1 MLEHNETM
9 ELISLAKNGDQD
21 AKSKLIEHNMPLIKS
36 IVKRYKNKNVEY
48 DDLIQL
54 GALGLIKAINNFDQ
68 KFEVKFSTYAV
79 PMIAG
84 EIKRYIRDDGAIKV
98 SRAIKTLN
106 YKINDFISDY
116 KLLNNCEPSIDNIA
130 KCFKIT
136 PQEVV
141 FVMDSSRYPLSIY
154 EQKDDENG
162 TELLNKL
169 PCGDNTDEHINK
181 MILKDAIEKLP
192 TREKKIIFL
201 RYFRD
206 KTQSE
211 IARSFGISQVQISR
225 IETKIIEKL
234 KKSFSE
240 KV

>member
-1 MLEHNETM
+1 MLEHSETM
-9 ELISLAKNGDQD
+9 ELISLAKDGDQD

-54 GALGLIKAINNFDQ
+54 GALGLIKAINNFDR

-106 YKINDFISDY
+106 YKINDYISGY
-116 KLLNNCEPSIDNIA
+116 KLLNNREPSIDNIA
-130 KCFKIT
+130 KRFKIS

-169 PCGDNTDEHINK
+169 PCGDNTDEQLNK
-181 MILKDAIEKLP
+181 MILKEAIEKLP